1 MLKLSLGTTF
11 EQLSCQTSKVVF
23 TLGMAQEEDIW
34 GKRTQGLCVGM

>member
-1 MLKLSLGTTF
+1 MLKLSFDAAF

-23 TLGMAQEEDIW
+23 TLGMAQEDIL